1 MRSNE
6 IFIIQTCYGVAKG
19 VFLFWIGG
27 VGRSGEKM
35 HVWLLVYP
43 YKFPLEAKKKDSPP
57 SIFFHWLRLSTS
69 TALFVV
75 PALLWWKWHYIN
87 VSNVY
92 KGSKW
97 NSMIVWVK
105 VAGKL
110 EERGQPDLM
119 VGNSAHS
126 RGDRTRWSSRSLPT
140 QAILCFPYQF
150 LGSINDTVPY

>member
-119 VGNSAHS
+119 VGNPANS